1 VASDRKEKR
10 TRRQERKK
18 KERTSRPATYDSG
31 VLERLLAKVRPDMH
45 DHYRMVYVEASRIR
59 AAAESGSALVDD
71 LNGFIDKT
79 CGDWELRSRPACKAG
94 CDWCCHQ
101 DVLLAP
107 FERDV
112 VVREMR
118 RLKLE
123 DKVEA
128 RLAEEKHFV
137 WVPSERKKMPISPCP
152 FLEDH
157 RCLIYAKR
165 PIACRTQYS
174 LDAMPC
180 ERAVRSA
187 MESGTDVSY
196 ERAVVPAAV
205 GVASRNAIDRK
216 RRVSMRDELRRAIKE
231 GKRERGGVSRE

>member
-1 VASDRKEKR
+1 VASDRKAKQAKR
-10 TRRQERKK
+10 QRRKQ
-18 KERTSRPATYDSG
+18 KEQSTKSPAHDQG

-45 DHYRMVYVEASRIR
+45 DHYRMVFVEASRIR
-59 AAAESGSALVDD
+59 AAAESGAELFETLNAFVDE
-71 LNGFIDKT
+71 T
-79 CGDWELRSRPACKAG
+79 CSEWEQKARPACKAG

-112 VVREMR
+112 VIREMR
-118 RLKLE
+118 RLHLE

-128 RLAEEKHFV
+128 RLAEERHFV

-157 RCLIYAKR
+157 RCLIYDKR
-165 PIACRTQYS
+165 PIACRTQFS
-174 LDAMPC
+174 LKVEPC

-187 MESGTDVSY
+187 MESGQDVGY
-196 ERAVVPAAV
+196 ERAVVPAAT
-205 GVASRNAIDRK
+205 GVAARKAIDRK
-216 RRVSMRDELRRAIKE
+216 RRVSMREELRRALKE
-231 GKRERGGVSRE
+231 TKTA